1 MLRTKI
7 ICTLGPSSQD
17 KETITRLIQAGMNI
31 ARVNLSH
38 GDYEEHSKKIV
49 ALREACSELNTNV
62 ALLLDTKGPEIRL
75 GNFKGGKAVLET
87 GQDFTLTTAPVIGD
101 REQAFVNYEKLAKTV
116 VPGDK
121 ILLSDGLIELCVKEV
136 IGEKAVCRVV
146 NGGVLTD
153 RQGVN
158 IPGKSLDLPALS
170 KKDIEDIIF
179 GINMGIDFVAASF
192 VRKASD
198 VKDIRKVLNSNGGEE
213 VHIIAKIENGE
224 GVQNIDE
231 IINAADGIMVARG
244 DLGVEI
250 PVQEIPL
257 VQKKIIAK
265 CNAAGKP
272 VVTATQML
280 DSMIRNPRPTRA
292 EVTDVANAIFDG
304 TDAIMLSGET
314 ASGKY
319 PVEAVRMMAS
329 IAQKADNALV
339 EKAKH
344 RTQNPRPMIAKSVT
358 DAISHA
364 TCSIAAEIKAAAIIT
379 STKSGYTARAVAKY
393 RPTAPIIAVTFRE
406 KTLRTLQIVYGVI
419 PVLARETSS
428 TDEMFSEAVRSAL
441 NTGIVK
447 NGDMVVITAGVPIN
461 VTGTTNL
468 IRVHEVENDIII
480 K

>member
-7 ICTLGPSSQD
+7 ICTLGPSSED
-17 KETITRLIQAGMNI
+17 KYIMSQLIQAGMNI

-38 GDYEEHSKKIV
+38 GDHEEHSKRIKV
-49 ALREACSELNTNV
+49 LRETCRELKSNV

-75 GNFKGGKAVLET
+75 GTFYGGKVTLEK
-87 GQDFTLTTAPVIGD
+87 GQEFTITSTPIIGN
-101 REQAFVNYEKLAKTV
+101 EKEAFINYEKISKTV
-116 VPGDK
+116 VPGDR
-121 ILLSDGLIELCVKEV
+121 ILLSDGLIELQVKEIRGERV
-136 IGEKAVCRVV
+136 ICNVV
-146 NGGVLTD
+146 NGGQLSD

-158 IPGKSLDLPALS
+158 IPNKSLDLPSLA

-179 GINMGIDFVAASF
+179 GIGMGADFIAASF
-192 VRKASD
+192 IRKAAD
-198 VKDIRKVLNSNGGEE
+198 VNEIRKLLDSNGGSDI
-213 VHIIAKIENGE
+213 HIIAKIENRE

-231 IINAADGIMVARG
+231 IINAADGIMIARG

-257 VQKKIIAK
+257 VQKRIIGK

-314 ASGKY
+314 AAGKY
-319 PVEAVRMMAS
+319 PIESVRMMAS
-329 IAQKADNALV
+329 IAQKADQALIEHTKHKALNA
-339 EKAKH
+339 KPI
-344 RTQNPRPMIAKSVT
+344 TAKSVT

-364 TCSIAAEIKAAAIIT
+364 TCSIASELKAKAIIT

-393 RPTAPIIAVTFRE
+393 RPGAPIIAVTFKE
-406 KTLRTLQIVYGVI
+406 KVLKTLQIVHGVV
-419 PVLARETSS
+419 PLKVEETSS
-428 TDEMFSEAVRSAL
+428 TDEMFFEAVRGAVSS
-441 NTGIVK
+441 GMVK
-447 NGDMVVITAGVPIN
+447 KGDLVVITAGVPVN

-468 IRVHEVENDIII
+468 IRVHVVGDEKIS
-480 K
+480 